1 MFIITENN
9 LDSILNKKTPTS
21 VTFSKALEME
31 RHKVGALLIS
41 KS

>member
-1 MFIITENN
+1 MFVITENN
-9 LDSILNKKTPTS
+9 LDSILNKKLPTK

-31 RHKVGALLIS
+31 IHKVSALLIS